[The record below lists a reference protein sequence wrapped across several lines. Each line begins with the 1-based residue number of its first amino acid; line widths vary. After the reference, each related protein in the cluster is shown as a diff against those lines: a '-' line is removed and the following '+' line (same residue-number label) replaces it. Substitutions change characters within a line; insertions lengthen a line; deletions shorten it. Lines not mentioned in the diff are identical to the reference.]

1 MGQEQ
6 LFAHELFRLGPL
18 VIRDTVVTTWLLML
32 GLWLACRYLV
42 VARARPDP
50 GLLQTAVEGVVLSV
64 ENAIREVLPQQT
76 AMVLPFI
83 LTLWTFLVA
92 ANLVGLIPGLHSP
105 TRDPSA
111 TAALAVLVFLSV
123 HWFGIRSQGL
133 KDYLRHYLSP
143 SPILLPF
150 HVISEITRTLALA
163 VRLFGNMMS
172 LELVALLLVW
182 VGGLLVPI
190 PILMLHVVEALVQA
204 YIFGML
210 ALIYIASAIQ
220 TRPPQMDEPNDQGV
234 RAAAGDDSRG
244 RPGPFPHLD
253 PSLPAGEG
261 DVERRRRAVYD
272 SHQE

>member
-1 MGQEQ
+1 MHEEQ
-6 LFAHELFRLGPL
+6 IFAHTLFQLGPV
-18 VIRDTVVTTWLLML
+18 VIRDTVVTTWVLVL
-32 GLWLACRYLV
+32 GLW
-42 VARARPDP
+42 VASAWLSGRLIARP
-50 GLLQTAVEGVVLSV
+50 GLVQSAVEGLVLGV
-64 ENAIREVLPQQT
+64 EDAIRQVLPNQV

-83 LTLWTFLVA
+83 LTLWTFLVI

-123 HWFGIRSQGL
+123 HWFGIRAQGL
-133 KDYLRHYLSP
+133 RAYLRHYLSP
-143 SPILLPF
+143 TPILLPF
-150 HVISEITRTLALA
+150 HIISEITRTLALA

-190 PILMLHVVEALVQA
+190 PILMLHIVEALVQA

-220 TRPPQMDEPNDQGV
+220 TQTT
-234 RAAAGDDSRG
+234 
-244 RPGPFPHLD
+244 
-253 PSLPAGEG
+253 PAGAPASE
-261 DVERRRRAVYD
+261 E
-272 SHQE
+272 